1 MKLTLPVDFA
11 IAFLLV
17 FARTG
22 SMAMLLPAIGERF
35 IQVRIRLVFALFV
48 SLLLLLP
55 LKSTFTQAVLNGQSV
70 FGLLFIEIFVG
81 LAIGVL
87 VRMIVLA
94 AEMTSQFISQS
105 LGLSLGEVLN
115 PTYESQS
122 NALGLFMSLLVVTF
136 IFLTDSYQMV
146 ILSIAGSYQVLPP
159 GLVVDMGDASRLAVE
174 AAGKGFLL
182 AIKIAAPFFVFALL
196 FNAGLGLI
204 SKLMPQIQVTYL
216 AVPLSVIAGFALL
229 VVFLGSFIE
238 RLTGDIAA
246 SLAQFGGG

>member
-1 MKLTLPVDFA
+1 
-11 IAFLLV
+11 
-17 FARTG
+17 
-22 SMAMLLPAIGERF
+22 
-35 IQVRIRLVFALFV
+35 
-48 SLLLLLP
+48 
-55 LKSTFTQAVLNGQSV
+55 
-70 FGLLFIEIFVG
+70 
-81 LAIGVL
+81 
-87 VRMIVLA
+87 
-94 AEMTSQFISQS
+94 
-105 LGLSLGEVLN
+105 
-115 PTYESQS
+115 
-122 NALGLFMSLLVVTF
+122 MSLLVVTF

>member
-105 LGLSLGEVLN
+105 LGLSLGEVL
-115 PTYESQS
+115 

>member
-1 MKLTLPVDFA
+1 MKLSLPIDFA

-55 LKSTFTQAVLNGQSV
+55 LKTYLARSLNNGQAVLGV
-70 FGLLFIEIFVG
+70 LFLEILIG
-81 LAIGVL
+81 LAIGIII
-87 VRMIVLA
+87 RMIVLA

-105 LGLSLGEVLN
+105 LGLSLGEILN

-136 IFLTDSYQMV
+136 IFLTDSYQAV
-146 ILSIAGSYQVLPP
+146 IYSIAGSYDVLPP
-159 GLVVDMGDASRLAVE
+159 GIMFDVGDLSRLAVE
-174 AAGKGFLL
+174 ATGKGFLL
-182 AIKIAAPFFVFALL
+182 AIKIAAPFFIFGLL
-196 FNAGLGLI
+196 FNSGLGMI
-204 SKLMPQIQVTYL
+204 AKLMPQIQVTYL
-216 AVPLSVIAGFALL
+216 AVPLSVLAGFAILFVL
-229 VVFLGSFIE
+229 IGSLIE
-238 RLTGDIAA
+238 RLSGDILF
-246 SLAQFGGG
+246 SLAQFGGV